1 MVGIGFLAAFVI
13 CLVIIIV
20 KAQRIKFVVVSLKLS
35 RTWFWDNPYA
45 VLVSLGMTA
54 VSVLALYLNL
64 RILELSELQDGQ
76 Q

>member
-54 VSVLALYLNL
+54 ISVLALYLNL
-64 RILELSELQDGQ
+64 RILELSELKDGQ